1 MRTKHVFVSVL
12 DIAEI
17 LPFCISEQKDVRKA
31 ITEQERCMKELDKF
45 VTSLEKNYK
54 EGVFSIGFDIIGEK
68 YLQRF
73 IFEEEGF
80 LELMIQAPVAIA
92 AHFVHEKKAEKFVG
106 ALRKTLREILPK
118 SAAKELMIENIEV
131 QKEDEVLT
139 HEKWQK
145 LKKIR
150 EDF

>member
-1 MRTKHVFVSVL
+1 M
-12 DIAEI
+12 A
-17 LPFCISEQKDVRKA
+17 
-31 ITEQERCMKELDKF
+31 EQERCMGELDRF
-45 VTSLEKNYK
+45 IIALEKNYG

-73 IFEEEGF
+73 IFENEGF
-80 LELMIQAPVAIA
+80 LEVMIQAPVAIA
-92 AHFVHEKKAEKFVG
+92 AHFVREKKAEKFVN
-106 ALRKTLREILPK
+106 ALRKTLKDILPK
-118 SAAKELMIENIEV
+118 STARDLMIENIEV